1 MTTINSNPS
10 ADITKIIS
18 NNSDISWNLSPQ
30 KLTKI
35 TLELNMG
42 KLTNN
47 NTLTID
53 TGKFTGRAPKDR
65 FIVKDTITSNSVDWG
80 IINQPIEPVNY
91 NKLKNGVIDYLK
103 GKKIFGRLAHACAEE
118 KIQIE
123 NMSNN

>member
-1 MTTINSNPS
+1 MTTINSNSS

-35 TLELNMG
+35 TLDLNMG

-65 FIVKDTITSNSVDWG
+65 FIVKDKITSNSVDWG
-80 IINQPIEPVNY
+80 IINQEWVYHQWNWVN
-91 NKLKNGVIDYLK
+91 NVYLPFK
-103 GKKIFGRLAHACAEE
+103 DHAKYLILIFQKK
-118 KIQIE
+118 
-123 NMSNN
+123 